1 MHRPSLDTEGMCREP
16 GRLRA
21 PFVRLGASLYPI
33 PANNSIGCS
42 CIGETMR
49 QFSEVTLKVTVEK
62 PNVGETRQLLV
73 QAVDT
78 IHESNYV
85 FDHQVTDIDVPDRKR
100 VVDGKRTD

>member
-21 PFVRLGASLYPI
+21 PFVRLGAFLYPI

-49 QFSEVTLKVTVEK
+49 EFSEVTLKVTVEK
-62 PNVGETRQLLV
+62 LHVGETRQLLV

-78 IHESNYV
+78 IFGAKEE
-85 FDHQVTDIDVPDRKR
+85 
-100 VVDGKRTD
+100 